1 MMPELTQLEKERY
14 HKHLQLPEVGE
25 AGQLRL
31 KAGSALII
39 GTGGLGSPVALYL
52 AAAGVGRIGLLDGDK
67 VELSNLQRQVL
78 HSVKTI
84 GELKVDSASGIL
96 RSLNPEILI
105 EEHPYRFSVENAYAL
120 IAGYDV
126 VVDCTDNL
134 QTRLLMNRVCVQ
146 QHKPMVHGAVY
157 HYEGQV
163 SVFQTPE
170 GPCYQCLYPRL
181 PDEEFIPD
189 PAKNGLLSTTPGVI
203 GTIMANEVLKLISG
217 IGAPLIGRLLVI
229 DLLAMHFQKL
239 HVNKNAQC
247 PVCSQ

>member
-1 MMPELTQLEKERY
+1 MIPELTQSEKERY

-31 KAGSALII
+31 KAGSALVL

-52 AAAGVGRIGLLDGDK
+52 AAAGVGRIGLLDSDK
-67 VELSNLQRQVL
+67 IELSNLQRQVL
-78 HSVKTI
+78 HSVNTI
-84 GELKVDSASGIL
+84 GELKVKSASGFL
-96 RSLNPEILI
+96 KNLNPEILI
-105 EEHPYRFSVENAYAL
+105 EEHADRFPNKNADVL

-157 HYEGQV
+157 RFEGQV
-163 SVFQTPE
+163 SVFQTPA

-181 PDEEFIPD
+181 PDEKYIPD

-203 GTIMANEVLKLISG
+203 GTMMANEVLKLLLG
-217 IGAPLIGRLLVI
+217 IGKPLIGRLLVI
-229 DLLAMHFQKL
+229 DLLSMRFQEL
-239 HVNKNAQC
+239 HLKKNAQC